1 MQRSASKLQF
11 QYCVSCFNS
20 DVHFHSLTC
29 LFSLLNTQRTV
40 HFLHAVLF
48 FVILSFFK
56 GVDRRETYINRGE
69 VLHEIKHPRMR
80 RNCNRSRTPEHK
92 HTYTSLMGVA
102 LFGRGLLIGFLKFP
116 LFILVKG
123 VSDYF
128 FQIITTKK
136 ISSHHQ
142 YDMWLKNSE
151 FEHETKC
158 ATHTNLRTT

>member
-1 MQRSASKLQF
+1 MQRNSSWNASKLQF

-29 LFSLLNTQRTV
+29 LLSLLNTQRTV
-40 HFLHAVLF
+40 HFLHAVLYIF

-56 GVDRRETYINRGE
+56 GVDRRETYINTGE

-92 HTYTSLMGVA
+92 HTYTCLTGVA
-102 LFGRGLLIGFLKFP
+102 LFGRSLLIGFEKFP
-116 LFILVKG
+116 IFILVKG
-123 VSDYF
+123 VSDNF

-136 ISSHHQ
+136 DQ
-142 YDMWLKNSE
+142 
-151 FEHETKC
+151 
-158 ATHTNLRTT
+158 